1 MTYDN
6 FKKNIRTWVAD
17 TLGVEVI
24 FSHGSGPRPNG
35 QYAVVNI
42 LSISKPIE
50 DVRTEIRQDNGDITA
65 SYEGI
70 RKVMISI
77 NIYRDES
84 TEQMI
89 KLKGSLSRILVQ
101 DYFNNLDIGIVE
113 PSQTNRIP
121 EQIGKSWENRSQCD
135 FFFHY
140 LPDIESDPDISE
152 IKHVEVTNE
161 INGDLIST

>member
-1 MTYDN
+1 MTYDD
-6 FKKNIRTWVAD
+6 FKKNIRTWVVN
-17 TLGVEVI
+17 TLSIEVI
-24 FSHGSGPRPNG
+24 FSHGDGPRPND

-50 DVRTEIRQDNGDITA
+50 DVRNEIRQGNGDITA

-70 RKVMISI
+70 RKAMVSI

-84 TEQMI
+84 TEQMV
-89 KLKGSLSRILVQ
+89 KLKSSLSKILTQ

-113 PSQTNRIP
+113 PGQTNRIP

-140 LPDIESDPDISE
+140 LPDIESDQDISE

-161 INGDLIST
+161 INGDLISI